1 MSTGVANV
9 LRRVIAGRTL
19 KFEFDPPQMQ
29 YMDSFQA
36 VGGKI
41 WPASDLMLKYF
52 EATSFVKDK
61 SVLELGSGCGLVG
74 IGCAV
79 LGARSV
85 TLTDRTITQRRMIY
99 DAEGMLVDQELPPN
113 RILLDLC
120 EQNIANNAAV
130 TENCSFDVAELEWGS
145 ANQRHLDKLFV
156 PTGTGTDSEQKPFD
170 LIVGSDVTYHS
181 NISEQLFWTVSQLLR
196 RQRHSPLQASQ
207 HLKNTLSTN
216 NTSSSS
222 INSRTNNL
230 TAATVEAHPLRF
242 VAAHQHRLRTATAN
256 CLIAAQEAGLKCRV
270 LAANYDPNENSGSRS
285 SRRSSGGVISK
296 DDGHSGLPF
305 DENTMIMLPEVDASS
320 GGAASET
327 GKEPPKLLIWEF
339 TPI

>member
-85 TLTDRTITQRRMIY
+85 TLTDRTITQRSMIY

-145 ANQRHLDKLFV
+145 ANQRHLDKLFG
-156 PTGTGTDSEQKPFD
+156 PTGTGTRDSEQKHFD

-196 RQRHSPLQASQ
+196 RQRNSPLQASQ
-207 HLKNTLSTN
+207 HLKNTISAN
-216 NTSSSS
+216 NTSGSS
-222 INSRTNNL
+222 IDSRANNL
-230 TAATVEAHPLRF
+230 AAATVEALPLRF

-270 LAANYDPNENSGSRS
+270 LAANYDPSDNSNSRS
-285 SRRSSGGVISK
+285 SRSSSGSVIGK
-296 DDGHSGLPF
+296 DDGYSGVPF
-305 DENTMIMLPEVDASS
+305 DENTMIMLREAGASS
-320 GGAASET
+320 GAAT
-327 GKEPPKLLIWEF
+327 DAGKEPPKLLLWEF